1 MFASLGRALG
11 LVFDPA
17 LYGVILRSLILTVVL
32 FILLAVGVEYAVH
45 ALPTLG
51 SPWVNRVLALMAPIL
66 LLLGFV
72 LLGAPVAAVFASL
85 YLDKVADAIEAR
97 AYAAD
102 PKARGLSFGTGA
114 WAGVRLAGAVLLV
127 DLVLLPAEA
136 LLPGLAEVLMII
148 VNGFLLGREYFELA
162 ALRHISVKAADALRR
177 RNGAAVFGG
186 GLVISFLSAVPV
198 ANFFAPLFGAA
209 LMVHLY
215 KRLEGDKEH
224 P

>member
-17 LYGVILRSLILTVVL
+17 LYGVILRSLVVTLVL
-32 FILLAVGVEYAVH
+32 FVLIVVGVEYALH
-45 ALPTLG
+45 FLPTLG
-51 SPWVNRVLALMAPIL
+51 KPWVNRALELVAPIL
-66 LLLGFV
+66 LVWGMFLV
-72 LLGAPVAAVFASL
+72 GAPVAALFASL

-97 AYAAD
+97 AYASD
-102 PKARGLSFGTGA
+102 PKGHGLSFGTGL
-114 WAGVRLAGAVLLV
+114 WAAVRLTGLIVGADIL
-127 DLVLLPAEA
+127 LLPTDAFFPVGEIA
-136 LLPGLAEVLMII
+136 TIV

-162 ALRHISVKAADALRR
+162 ALRHVSLKTADALRK
-177 RNGAAVFGG
+177 RNGASVFGA
-186 GLVISFLSAVPV
+186 GLVISLISAVPV

-215 KRLEGDKEH
+215 KRLERKEQ